1 MFFAL
6 LFILLGIVY
15 LLKNLN
21 IISVNSWGV
30 IWPSVLIIIGIY
42 MLLKERRYK
51 MFWDK
56 VWRKMD
62 TFNFNIRPLVY
73 NFILTSL

>member
-21 IISVNSWGV
+21 IISVSSWGV

-42 MLLKERRYK
+42 MLFKEHRYRI
-51 MFWDK
+51 FWDK
-56 VWRKMD
+56 VWRKID
-62 TFNFNIRPLVY
+62 
-73 NFILTSL
+73 

>member
-62 TFNFNIRPLVY
+62 
-73 NFILTSL
+73 